1 MLRTIF
7 FWLNVLIFTTLGAIG
22 TIIIGFFQR
31 QSRWSYRNIL
41 QVWARV
47 LMWAAGAKMRVE
59 GLENIDPNRAYIV
72 VSNHQSLMDIPALVA
87 ALPLHLT
94 IVAKKEL
101 FKIPIFAQGM
111 RGFGILEI
119 DRSNREKAIETL
131 KQAAQIA
138 LDKNISILAFPEGT
152 RTNGKLRPFKKG
164 PFMLAL
170 DAHLPIL
177 PVSVIGTYDIS
188 PQRSMMI
195 HSGKQVVVR
204 VHSPID
210 IDGYSVATRD
220 ELIDKTHDL
229 IASGFL
235 EYER

>member
-31 QSRWSYRNIL
+31 QSLWSYRYIL
-41 QVWARV
+41 QSWARV
-47 LMWAAGAKMRVE
+47 LMWAAGAKMHVE
-59 GLENIDPNRAYIV
+59 GLENIDPHRAYIV

-101 FKIPIFAQGM
+101 FRIPILAQGM

-119 DRSNREKAIETL
+119 DRSNREKAIETM
-131 KQAAQIA
+131 KRAARIVR
-138 LDKNISILAFPEGT
+138 DKKISILVFPEGT
-152 RTNGKLRPFKKG
+152 RTNGKLYPFKKG

-170 DAHLPIL
+170 DANLPIL
-177 PVSVIGTYDIS
+177 PVSVIGTYEIS
-188 PQRSMMI
+188 PQRSLMI
-195 HSGKQVVVR
+195 HSGEQVIVR

-220 ELIDKTHDL
+220 DLIDITHDL
-229 IASGFL
+229 IESGII
-235 EYER
+235 EYET